1 VAEIMGFLGKV
12 DWLWFAAG
20 MLFAIF
26 LLPLISQM
34 LGRLKANTGTKKV
47 A

>member
-1 VAEIMGFLGKV
+1 MGFLGKV

-20 MLFAIF
+20 ILFTMF

-34 LGRLKANTGTKKV
+34 FGRLKANSGTKKV

>member
-1 VAEIMGFLGKV
+1 MGFLGKV

-20 MLFAIF
+20 ILFTMF
-26 LLPLISQM
+26 VLPLLSQIF
-34 LGRLKANTGTKKV
+34 GRLKANSGSKKV